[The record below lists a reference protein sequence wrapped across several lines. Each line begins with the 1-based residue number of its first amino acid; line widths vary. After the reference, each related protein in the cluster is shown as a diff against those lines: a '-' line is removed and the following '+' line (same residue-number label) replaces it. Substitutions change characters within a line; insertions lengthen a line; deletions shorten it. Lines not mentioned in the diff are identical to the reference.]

1 MLFPPV
7 QYQCVEEGLHRSG
20 FPSETNFPF
29 LRSLKLKT
37 VIILDDECPLALI
50 NFLEE
55 VCRYLFPPLLLCPP
69 WVHKHTHIHAHSHT
83 FPFNTHMHTHTYTH
97 THT

>member
-1 MLFPPV
+1 MMFPPV

-55 VCRYLFPPLLLCPP
+55 VGRDHIPPLLLSSP
-69 WVHKHTHIHAHSHT
+69 
-83 FPFNTHMHTHTYTH
+83 
-97 THT
+97 